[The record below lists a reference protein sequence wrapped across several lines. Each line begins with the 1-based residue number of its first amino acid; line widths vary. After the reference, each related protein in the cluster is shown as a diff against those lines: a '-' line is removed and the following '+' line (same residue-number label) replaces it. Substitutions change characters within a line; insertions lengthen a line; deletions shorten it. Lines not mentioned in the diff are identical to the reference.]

1 MSQLISIEGIECYS
15 YHGCQEEEAV
25 IGGKY
30 SVDIYVWKNVSNSFS
45 SDELYN
51 TVDYGMVHDVV
62 RKEMSIR
69 SKLIEHVTNRIL
81 EKLSEKIKAFEKI
94 SVRVTKFN
102 PPVNGKIE
110 KASFLLTK
118 P

>member
-15 YHGCQEEEAV
+15 YHGCQEEEAM

-30 SVDIYVWKNVSNSFS
+30 SVDIYVWKNVSSSFS
-45 SDELYN
+45 SDELN
-51 TVDYGMVHDVV
+51 DTVDYGMVHEVV
-62 RKEMSIR
+62 RKEMAVR
-69 SKLIEHVTNRIL
+69 SKLIEHAANRIL

-94 SVRVTKFN
+94 SVRVTKYN
-102 PPVNGKIE
+102 PPVNGNIKKE
-110 KASFLLTK
+110 SFLLSK